1 MLEEN
6 LYNAM
11 KLILKNSLMLIILIV
26 LLSGVRTLAQT
37 DNRHKSR
44 LEIKPKTK
52 SLATSVLFKKTSLS
66 FFQPMFLSLDRN
78 INYHRSSVINQYFTN
93 SFLLQP
99 VKNQVVKI
107 ESGAIQPVVNII
119 EKENKVEEFIS
130 SEERLFS
137 NDRLTVSNVYPN
149 PSDDHA
155 DIDYVISSQVGEA
168 KITFYNVLGN
178 EMKEEILDK
187 DQRKIRVSTRE
198 WNNGIY
204 LYQLAAEGKSL
215 VTKKLLVR
223 HQ

>member
-1 MLEEN
+1 MFMMLTF
-6 LYNAM
+6 
-11 KLILKNSLMLIILIV
+11 S
-26 LLSGVRTLAQT
+26 LSGLQTFAQT
-37 DNRHKSR
+37 DNRQKSR
-44 LEIKPKTK
+44 LEIKPKAKTLQ
-52 SLATSVLFKKTSLS
+52 SSVLFKKTSFS
-66 FFQPMFLSLDRN
+66 FFQPTFLSLDRN
-78 INYHRSSVINQYFTN
+78 INYQRSTVINQYFTN

-99 VKNQVVKI
+99 IKNQVVKA
-107 ESGAIQPVVNII
+107 ESLAVQPVINIL

-130 SEERLFS
+130 SEDRLFS
-137 NDRLTVSNVYPN
+137 NDKLTVSNIYPN
-149 PSDDHA
+149 PADDHA
-155 DIDYVISSQVGEA
+155 DIDYVISSQIGEA

-204 LYQLAAEGKSL
+204 LYQLSSEGKSL

>member
-1 MLEEN
+1 MFMMLTF
-6 LYNAM
+6 
-11 KLILKNSLMLIILIV
+11 S
-26 LLSGVRTLAQT
+26 LSGLQTFAQT
-37 DNRHKSR
+37 DSRQKSR
-44 LEIKPKTK
+44 LEIKPKAKTLQ
-52 SLATSVLFKKTSLS
+52 SSVLLKKTSFS
-66 FFQPMFLSLDRN
+66 FFQPTFLSLDRN
-78 INYHRSSVINQYFTN
+78 INYQRSTVINQYFTN

-99 VKNQVVKI
+99 IKNQVVKA
-107 ESGAIQPVVNII
+107 ESLAVQPVINIL

-130 SEERLFS
+130 SEDRLFS
-137 NDRLTVSNVYPN
+137 NDKLTVSNIYPN
-149 PSDDHA
+149 PADDHA
-155 DIDYVISSQVGEA
+155 DIDYVISSQIGEA

-204 LYQLAAEGKSL
+204 LYQLSSEGKSL

>member
-1 MLEEN
+1 MF
-6 LYNAM
+6 
-11 KLILKNSLMLIILIV
+11 LILTGS
-26 LLSGVRTLAQT
+26 LSGLKTFAQT

-52 SLATSVLFKKTSLS
+52 VATTPVLFKKTSFS
-66 FFQPMFLSLDRN
+66 FFQPSFLTLDRN
-78 INYHRSSVINQYFTN
+78 INYQRSAVISQYFTN

-99 VKNQVVKI
+99 VKNQPVKSEVIVV
-107 ESGAIQPVVNII
+107 QPVVNVV
-119 EKENKVEEFIS
+119 EKEGKLDEFIS
-130 SEERLFS
+130 SEDRLFA
-137 NDRLTVSNVYPN
+137 NDKLIVSNIYPN
-149 PSDDHA
+149 PADDFA
-155 DIDYVISSQVGEA
+155 NIDYAMSSQTGET

-187 DQRKIRVSTRE
+187 DQKKVRVSTRE

-204 LYQLAAEGKSL
+204 LYQLSSEGKSL